1 MAMNIRDKSGLRAA
15 RLLMV
20 IGSLSPLFILW
31 AIRGTAHVVPDEWWV
46 SLCVAC
52 AIIPNL
58 VLYLRWRIAHS
69 RNDHRVI
76 IVRSSKDQSEQ
87 LLVYLFAML
96 IPLFGVDLG
105 GTRDIVAVGTA
116 FAFIVFI
123 FWHMNLHYV
132 NIVFA
137 LFGYRVFTV
146 EAATSAARGVESPTR
161 TVVVLSKR
169 STIAPSTEIDTIR
182 LSDTVLVEKG

>member
-1 MAMNIRDKSGLRAA
+1 MRTQRNSGLRIA
-15 RLLMV
+15 RFLMV
-20 IGSLSPLFILW
+20 VGSLSPLFILW
-31 AIRGTAHVVPDEWWV
+31 AIRGAHGIPDKWWISFCIAFVV
-46 SLCVAC
+46 
-52 AIIPNL
+52 IPNL
-58 VLYLRWRIAHS
+58 ALYVRWRLAHI

-76 IVRSSKDQSEQ
+76 IAQAAKDQSEH

-105 GTRDIVAVGTA
+105 GTRDTVAVLVA

-123 FWHMNLHYV
+123 FWHMNLHYMNV
-132 NIVFA
+132 IFA

-146 EAATSAARGVESPTR
+146 EAATSAAADGLTPTR

-169 STIAPSTEIDTIR
+169 SAIAPLTEIDAVR
-182 LSDTVLVEKG
+182 LSDTVFVDKG

>member
-1 MAMNIRDKSGLRAA
+1 MQTGVPSGLRLA

-20 IGSLSPLFILW
+20 VGSLSPLFILW
-31 AIRGTAHVVPDEWWV
+31 AIRGTRVVPDTWWA
-46 SLCVAC
+46 SFCVAC
-52 AIIPNL
+52 VVIPNL
-58 VLYLRWRIAHS
+58 VLYLRWRIANK
-69 RNDHRVI
+69 RNDHRVVI
-76 IVRSSKDQSEQ
+76 ARSARDQSEH

-105 GTRDIVAVGTA
+105 SSRDVLAVLAA
-116 FAFIVFI
+116 FAFVVFI
-123 FWHMNLHYV
+123 FWHMNLHYM
-132 NIVFA
+132 NILFA

-146 EAATSAARGVESPTR
+146 EAATSATAGEDSPTR

-169 STIAPSTEIDTIR
+169 ALITPLAHIDAIR

>member
-1 MAMNIRDKSGLRAA
+1 MQSQHQDGLRLA

-31 AIRGTAHVVPDEWWV
+31 AIRGTRDVPDKWWAGFCAF
-46 SLCVAC
+46 CVVA
-52 AIIPNL
+52 PNL
-58 VLYLRWRIAHS
+58 MLYARWRIAHR

-76 IVRSSKDQSEQ
+76 LVQSAKDQSEH

-105 GTRDIVAVGTA
+105 GLRDTIAVLVA
-116 FAFIVFI
+116 FAFVVFV
-123 FWHMNLHYV
+123 FWHMNLHYMNV
-132 NIVFA
+132 IFA
-137 LFGYRVFTV
+137 LFGYKVFTV
-146 EAATSAARGVESPTR
+146 DAAAPAGRPASAG

-169 STIAPSTEIDTIR
+169 TAIASQTQLDAIR
-182 LSDTVLVEKG
+182 LSNTVFVEKG